1 MEQNGVLS
9 TAKVLIVDDEE
20 PVRDLIGEILNMSGY
35 DCMLAADAQEARC
48 FLSREEFEL
57 VLCDINMPGESGLDF
72 VRHVLAECPNTA
84 AVMVTAMDDPL
95 IAEDALK
102 TGVYD
107 YILKPFE
114 PSGVLISV
122 ANAMRRRQ
130 LELDNLAYRAKLQ
143 KMVSERTAAL
153 EESEA
158 RLRAIFEAAKHVS
171 FIMIEH
177 EKGTIVEFSPGAEHM
192 LGYSRREVINRP
204 VYILNLPE
212 DMIRVPEIPDQEAE
226 NPSDFTQEL
235 IVTTKSGEELPFM
248 STTYPIFNTRDKIS
262 ASLVVAIDVSERTK
276 AKQKLQDSMER
287 LGKVLEGS
295 INAMA
300 LTVEMR
306 DLYTA
311 GHQQRVAD
319 LASAIAEKMDL
330 SEDRIYGI
338 RLGGVIHDIGKISIP
353 AEILT
358 KPGRLNKI
366 EFDLMKTHPKVG
378 YDILKGIEFPWPIA
392 KTVLQHHE
400 RINGSGYPLGLKG
413 KEILLEARILGVAD
427 VVEAM
432 ASHRPYR
439 PALGIDRALEEISKH
454 KGILYDPE
462 AVEAC
467 LRLFA
472 EKGFYF
478 D

>member
-1 MEQNGVLS
+1 M
-9 TAKVLIVDDEE
+9 TKILIVDDEA
-20 PVRDLIGEILNMSGY
+20 PVRDLIGEILNTSGY
-35 DCMLAADAQEARC
+35 HCMLAADAQEARC

-57 VLCDINMPGESGLDF
+57 VLCDIGMPGESGLDF
-72 VRHVLAECPNTA
+72 VRHVIAECPNTA
-84 AVMVTAMDDPL
+84 AVMVSAMDDPL
-95 IAEDALK
+95 IAEDALR

-130 LELDNLAYRAKLQ
+130 LELDNQAYRAELQ
-143 KMVSERTAAL
+143 KMVTERTAAL
-153 EESEA
+153 EQSEA

-177 EKGTIVEFSPGAEHM
+177 EKGTVVEFSPGAEHM
-192 LGYSRREVINRP
+192 LGYKRQEVINQP
-204 VYILNLPE
+204 AYVLNLP
-212 DMIRVPEIPDQEAE
+212 DAMIKAPEISGKDSE
-226 NPSDFTQEL
+226 NLSDFTREL
-235 IVTTKSGEELPFM
+235 MVMTKSGKLLPSMF
-248 STTYPIFNTRDKIS
+248 TTYPLLNAQDEIS

-276 AKQKLQDSMER
+276 AKQKLQESMEK
-287 LGKVLEGS
+287 LEKVLEGS

-319 LASAIAEKMDL
+319 LASAIAKKMHL
-330 SEDRIYGI
+330 SENRIYGI
-338 RLGGVIHDIGKISIP
+338 NLAGLIHDIGKISIP

-358 KPGRLNKI
+358 KPGRLNSI

-392 KTVLQHHE
+392 RTVLQHHE
-400 RINGSGYPLGLKG
+400 RINGSGYPFGLKG
-413 KEILLEARILGVAD
+413 NKILLEARILGVAD

-439 PALGIDRALEEISKH
+439 PALGIDKALEEISKNN
-454 KGILYDPE
+454 GVLYDP
-462 AVEAC
+462 AIVEAC
-467 LRLFA
+467 LNLFR
-472 EKGFYF
+472 EKSFHF